1 MRHGGSSDLAVGNKR
16 IANKMKNQYSK
27 ISQVLHWLIAGL
39 IIGQFILAKLAER
52 AELNDSVVRQLA
64 LLANHKSIG
73 MTILLLAMLRLVWRQ
88 LNPPPGLPKSM
99 PVWQLSASTW
109 THRLMYVL
117 LFFIPLSGWL
127 MSSATAYSVSWFNVF
142 VFPDLVGADKGLA
155 GVLHEAHEISTKLLF
170 IVVVLHVLA
179 AFKHHYIDKD
189 GILLRMANKTNWLIF
204 IVSAVLVTG
213 LLGQPVSK
221 AKQAAGIQPTSSST
235 IGNSEQAQ
243 PSNISDLL
251 AWDIDYQDSHIK
263 FSGDQAGAPFEGQW
277 QGWQA
282 VIKFDPERLQDS
294 YFDVT
299 IEVASV
305 SSDDQER
312 DQTIV
317 DLDFFDVASHA
328 QVRFIAEGFV
338 LNQEGGYETQGQL
351 TMKGLT
357 KAAKFV
363 FKIEEVDGKQVL
375 IGASQLDRL
384 AWNIGT
390 GDWADTT
397 WVGQEVVVNV
407 RVSKRNL

>member
-1 MRHGGSSDLAVGNKR
+1 
-16 IANKMKNQYSK
+16 
-27 ISQVLHWLIAGL
+27 
-39 IIGQFILAKLAER
+39 
-52 AELNDSVVRQLA
+52 
-64 LLANHKSIG
+64 
-73 MTILLLAMLRLVWRQ
+73 
-88 LNPPPGLPKSM
+88 
-99 PVWQLSASTW
+99 
-109 THRLMYVL
+109 
-117 LFFIPLSGWL
+117 

-189 GILLRMANKTNWLIF
+189 EILLRMANKTNWLIF
-204 IVSAVLVTG
+204 IASAVLVTV

-221 AKQAAGIQPTSSST
+221 AKQATRIQPPSTST
-235 IGNSEQAQ
+235 IGNSEQAR
-243 PSNISDLL
+243 PSNISDLS

-263 FSGDQAGAPFEGQW
+263 FSGDQAGAPFEGRW

-282 VIKFDPERLQDS
+282 EIKFDPERLHDS
-294 YFDVT
+294 FFDVT
-299 IEVASV
+299 IQVASV

-317 DLDFFDVASHA
+317 DPDFFDVASYA

-363 FKIEEVDGKQVL
+363 FTIEEADGQQVL
-375 IGASQLDRL
+375 IGTSKLDRL

-407 RVSKRNL
+407 KVTKGNL